1 MKPGGATMKIR
12 QLKRKFGAVI
22 ESTWPPR
29 WTSSMHPRGEI
40 EVLVGEEGTLESVK
54 RIGEHLSLTMKYKG
68 QERFGSLEWDAPPS
82 LDAVEKVL
90 QANLGKPIK
99 TIGDVYV

>member
-1 MKPGGATMKIR
+1 MHIR
-12 QLKRKFGAVI
+12 QLKRQFGAVI

-29 WTSSMHPRGEI
+29 WTSSMHSRGEV

-99 TIGDVYV
+99 TIGDLSV

>member
-1 MKPGGATMKIR
+1 MKIR
-12 QLKRKFGAVI
+12 HLKRKFEAVI

-29 WTSSMHPRGEI
+29 WTSSMHPRGEV

-68 QERFGSLEWDAPPS
+68 QERFGSLQWDAPPS

-99 TIGDVYV
+99 TIGDLYV